1 MSILSYAV
9 WAFAAGAMIPVMAI
23 LNAGLARGAGGPIPA
38 TAMLLATGLLAVLL
52 LAAITRTRIPAM
64 QSLAQIAPVQ
74 YAGGLIVA
82 FYVLSITFI
91 APRFGVGNAILFA
104 VTAQLV
110 TSALIDQFALAGAAP
125 RPVTAMRFVGLLV
138 VVVGLVLTQ
147 ISDQRNAGSH

>member
-23 LNAGLARGAGGPIPA
+23 LNAGLGRAAGGPIPA
-38 TAMLLATGLLAVLL
+38 TAILLATGLLAVLL
-52 LAAITRTRIPAM
+52 LAAITTTRIPNM
-64 QSLAQIAPVQ
+64 QSLARVAPIQ

-110 TSALIDQFALAGAAP
+110 TAALIDHFALAGAAL
-125 RPVTAMRFVGLLV
+125 RPVTAMRMVGLLV
-138 VVVGLVLTQ
+138 VIAGLVLTQ
-147 ISDQRNAGSH
+147 LSDHPAAGSH

>member
-23 LNAGLARGAGGPIPA
+23 LNAGLGRAAGGPIPA
-38 TAMLLATGLLAVLL
+38 TAILLATGLLAVLL
-52 LAAITRTRIPAM
+52 LAAITTTRIPSM
-64 QSLAQIAPVQ
+64 QALARIAPIQ

-110 TSALIDQFALAGAAP
+110 TAALIDHFALAGAAL
-125 RPVTAMRFVGLLV
+125 RPVTAMRMVGLLV
-138 VVVGLVLTQ
+138 VIAGLVLTQ
-147 ISDQRNAGSH
+147 LSDHRAAGSH